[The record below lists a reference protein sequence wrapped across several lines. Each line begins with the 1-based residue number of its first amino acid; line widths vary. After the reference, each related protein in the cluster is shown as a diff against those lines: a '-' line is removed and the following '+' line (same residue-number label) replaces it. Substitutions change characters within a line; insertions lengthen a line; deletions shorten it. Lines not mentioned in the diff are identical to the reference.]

1 MLQQTQKVNKM
12 FNKKIVLKALQQTWA
27 LEGNPGCNTNKTVD
41 DQSSATSRLIY
52 DIFGGEILKT
62 QYKESWHFY
71 NLIDGE
77 RIDFSLSEINKS
89 LLEKQLEDHLSTPEE
104 THHYFSQ
111 EDYLTFYMRFISAFE
126 EIVGLKRYS
135 RRMAV

>member
-1 MLQQTQKVNKM
+1 M
-12 FNKKIVLKALQQTWA
+12 FNRKIVQKALTQTWSMDKNA
-27 LEGNPGCNTNKTVD
+27 GSFSDKTSD
-41 DQSSATSRLIY
+41 TQSGVISQLIY
-52 DIFGGEILKT
+52 DVFGGEIVKT
-62 QYKESWHFY
+62 RYKKGWHFY

-77 RIDFSLSEINKS
+77 RIDFSFTEINKS

-126 EIVGLKRYS
+126 EIVGLKRYH

>member
-1 MLQQTQKVNKM
+1 M
-12 FNKKIVLKALQQTWA
+12 FNRKIVQKALTQTWSMDKNV
-27 LEGNPGCNTNKTVD
+27 GSFSDKTSD
-41 DQSSATSRLIY
+41 TQSGVISQLIY

-89 LLEKQLEDHLSTPEE
+89 LLEKQLEDHLSNPEE